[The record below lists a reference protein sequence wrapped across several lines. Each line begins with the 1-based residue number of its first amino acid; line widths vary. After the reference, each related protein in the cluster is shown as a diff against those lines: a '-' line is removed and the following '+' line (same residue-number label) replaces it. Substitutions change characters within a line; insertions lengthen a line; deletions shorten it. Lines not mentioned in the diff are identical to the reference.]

1 MLIPTKNC
9 ASPTR
14 NKKDDATTSTIFS
27 QKGKSQTKQ
36 KSHKR
41 TNKFSLPPL
50 TQKKQKTEK
59 AKQIIA

>member
-14 NKKDDATTSTIFS
+14 NKKDNATSSTIS
-27 QKGKSQTKQ
+27 PQKGKSETKQ
-36 KSHKR
+36 KSHKH

-50 TQKKQKTEK
+50 TQKQKTEK